1 MANED
6 DRDTRSR
13 QPEATS
19 LQKLADSALLKLVT
33 AFVTMFM
40 VPLVW
45 RIADAMTEMRTNAAI
60 IEIRVKTMENRVP
73 QREAQLG
80 ELHDFQVNG
89 TTAIADLKTR
99 MTQLEQTC
107 KRIDGR

>member
-1 MANED
+1 MAND
-6 DRDTRSR
+6 DERDNRSR
-13 QPEATS
+13 QPEVTS
-19 LQKLADSALLKLVT
+19 LQKIADSALLKLVT

-60 IEIRVKTMENRVP
+60 IEIRVKTMENLAP
-73 QREAQLG
+73 QHTLQLG

-89 TTAIADLKTR
+89 TTAIADLKARITD
-99 MTQLEQTC
+99 LERTC